1 MPDATSEFD
10 DPTLA
15 EQVEEYDRL
24 FGIVSD
30 GVVGAAG
37 GLAGTALMTGVLFVA
52 AQMGAFSFES
62 FASLAAPLGL
72 ADTAQP
78 VLVGYLI
85 FLANGMVPWPLVFA
99 ALMEY
104 LPGERPP
111 VSGLFFGAALWT
123 GFVLGFYTDYTG
135 LTLALYLVFTFVA
148 HLVYGFGVG
157 AVFEY
162 LSTRPDSLV

>member
-1 MPDATSEFD
+1 MPDPTSEFD

-24 FGIVSD
+24 FGIVGD
-30 GVVGAAG
+30 GVIGAAG

-52 AQMGAFSFES
+52 AQVGAFSFES
-62 FASLAAPLGL
+62 FASLADPLGL
-72 ADTAQP
+72 GDAAQP

-85 FLANGMVPWPLVFA
+85 FLANGMVPWPLLFA

-111 VSGLFFGAALWT
+111 VSGMFFGGALWT
-123 GFVLGFYTDYTG
+123 GFVLGFYTGYTG
-135 LTLALYLVFTFVA
+135 LTLALYLGFTFVA
-148 HLVYGFGVG
+148 HLVYGLGLG
-157 AVFEY
+157 LVFEY
-162 LSTRPDSLV
+162 LATRPDSLV